1 MSRGPHVAVRLLALL
16 FTTTLV
22 AVSAQTT
29 IDVPCAAVA
38 NRTFDV
44 AQLATVDG
52 SVLVLQGCAWLNTE
66 VRIVFSRPVVF
77 VFRGVTMVGGIVV
90 SNATTPREGSQWVV
104 EDSIVSGCKLSALLC
119 LTVELAGASA

>member
-1 MSRGPHVAVRLLALL
+1 M
-16 FTTTLV
+16 
-22 AVSAQTT
+22 AVSAHTT

-44 AQLATVDG
+44 AQLAAADG

-90 SNATTPREGSQWVV
+90 FQRHDTEGRLAVGGGGQQRER
-104 EDSIVSGCKLSALLC
+104 LH
-119 LTVELAGASA
+119 